1 MNKINEPLSSSKV
14 KSALG
19 DNCRILKYSQ
29 LRDYDNIKD
38 LLPDVNDFIILL
50 LEDSENHGHWTAL
63 MNSKSGYYYFNSYG
77 KKYDSDLSVI
87 PTCINR
93 ILGQDKREITRLLD
107 GKNCDWNKKCF
118 QGSKSQT
125 CGRWCVIA
133 ITLICMMGYSPR
145 EAEKYII
152 DKSELLGKGYDE
164 FVSKFVSI

>member
-14 KSALG
+14 RSALG
-19 DNCRILKYSQ
+19 DTCRILKYSE
-29 LRDYDNIKD
+29 LADYEHIKD
-38 LLPDVNDFIILL
+38 LLPKVNDFVILL

-63 MNSKSGYYYFNSYG
+63 MNSKNGYYYFNSYG

-87 PTCINR
+87 PMCINR

-107 GKNCDWNKKCF
+107 GKSCNWNKKCF
-118 QGSKSQT
+118 QGPKSQT

-133 ITLICMMGYSPR
+133 ITLICMMGYSPT
-145 EAEKYII
+145 EAEQYII

-164 FVSKFVSI
+164 FVAKFVSI